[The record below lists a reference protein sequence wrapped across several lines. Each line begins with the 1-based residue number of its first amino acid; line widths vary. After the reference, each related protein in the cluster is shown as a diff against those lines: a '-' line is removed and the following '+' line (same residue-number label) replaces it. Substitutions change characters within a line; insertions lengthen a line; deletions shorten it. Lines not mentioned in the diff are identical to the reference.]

1 MDQVN
6 QEIKFIHPQLLV
18 RSSSLVVPKDLL
30 ELWEQS
36 RVLWDGGA
44 RLDVIVEEL
53 KKDGGREMGDLLADY
68 LIVILKDSQSDF
80 M

>member
-1 MDQVN
+1 
-6 QEIKFIHPQLLV
+6 
-18 RSSSLVVPKDLL
+18 
-30 ELWEQS
+30 
-36 RVLWDGGA
+36 
-44 RLDVIVEEL
+44 VIVEEL